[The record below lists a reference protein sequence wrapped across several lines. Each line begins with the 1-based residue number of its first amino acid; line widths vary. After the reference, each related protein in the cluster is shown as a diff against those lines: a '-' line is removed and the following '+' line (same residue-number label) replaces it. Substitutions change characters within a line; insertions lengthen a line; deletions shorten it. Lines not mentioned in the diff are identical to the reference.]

1 MIDHSLFNHSHN
13 YGHCVFP
20 ESFFIKKK
28 KRYHNKLLY
37 IISHKVKDKFQT
49 WNFSVFSEW
58 CMHLEFSN
66 FVVIFKSISI
76 GIIQIYAHPLPAL
89 HENVHFLMV
98 SPTECVIK
106 SLILPIR
113 WVGAKRKKT
122 QNLNVVLIFISFINM
137 RLCNFHVCISLS
149 VTTCLF
155 FLSVFL
161 LGQRSFPSKFP
172 DTLFT

>member
-1 MIDHSLFNHSHN
+1 
-13 YGHCVFP
+13 
-20 ESFFIKKK
+20 
-28 KRYHNKLLY
+28 
-37 IISHKVKDKFQT
+37 
-49 WNFSVFSEW
+49 
-58 CMHLEFSN
+58 
-66 FVVIFKSISI
+66 
-76 GIIQIYAHPLPAL
+76 
-89 HENVHFLMV
+89 MV

-172 DTLFT
+172 DTLFTWGKLGLFLLYIDKYTRTYTHTHTFLPAYHWSFDFFPYIEGFVFICLDLSFSLMSNGSIDLHEWRGVNVTWQVYSRHLPTCLLPNPSSNNNIKNV